1 MVKIILITIVFG
13 FIFVILLYE
22 SFQSIRK
29 HDDSM
34 AVICAIGGR
43 TDWFVFW
50 FTFRKFTFLTST
62 SLA

>member
-1 MVKIILITIVFG
+1 MVKIIFTTIVFG

-34 AVICAIGGR
+34 AVICTIGAGLIGLC
-43 TDWFVFW
+43 FG
-50 FTFRKFTFLTST
+50 LLLG
-62 SLA
+62 SLLF

>member
-1 MVKIILITIVFG
+1 MVKIIFTIIVFG

-34 AVICAIGGR
+34 AVICTIGAGLIGLC
-43 TDWFVFW
+43 FG
-50 FTFRKFTFLTST
+50 LLLG
-62 SLA
+62 SLLF